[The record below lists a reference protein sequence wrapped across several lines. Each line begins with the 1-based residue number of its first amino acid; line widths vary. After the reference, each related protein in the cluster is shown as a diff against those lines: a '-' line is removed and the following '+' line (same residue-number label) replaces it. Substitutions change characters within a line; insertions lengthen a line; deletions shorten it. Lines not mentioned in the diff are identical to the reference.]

1 MARRLLLL
9 LAASSLLALPQTGSR
24 ALAQTLEATLL
35 KEPVERL
42 VQAAQAEG
50 DPRRGAVLFHQP
62 YLGCTQCHAA
72 GQGEKPLGPDL
83 TRWEKA
89 PTATHLVEAVLQ
101 PSRKIREGYQTL
113 IIERTSGQ
121 TQTGLLVEDRPD
133 ALVLRDPRDAGRA
146 TTIPRSEIAEVQRS
160 DQSLMPAGLVNV
172 LASRQQF
179 LDLVS
184 YLREISTGGPAK
196 ALELQPD
203 PALYAP
209 PALPEYEQKLDHRAL
224 IAGWNDQSLARGE
237 AIYNRVCGNCHGT
250 PTQPGSLPTSLKF
263 ASGKF
268 RNGAEPYAMYQTL
281 TRGFGLMAPQ
291 TWMVPRQKYD
301 VIHYIRERY
310 LRELNPSQYVSL
322 TDEYLASLPTG
333 DTQGPEPSQIEPWS
347 AMDYGPSLTGT
358 YEQGN
363 DARNFAYKG
372 IAVRLNPGPGG
383 VARGD
388 HFLVFDHDT
397 LRAAAAWSRRPGQPG
412 FIDWHSIL
420 FDGQHGVHPR
430 LVGEVWWANRTGP
443 GWARPGTTD
452 FADPRFLGRDGRPYG
467 PLPRDWAQY
476 RGLYHHGPEVITHST
491 VGETSVYESPG
502 LLDLTAP
509 VVPPPKATDSQ
520 SAPTTA
526 PPVITRTLELGPRP
540 QTLRLSVAQLAEA
553 TPPLRHLDV
562 GTAQGVLFG
571 TPPAGDQSGPA
582 TGPLTFDGSQSAE
595 LATPAE
601 LDLSRTDLT
610 LLASI
615 QTTAGGS
622 LFCQTSA
629 GEKWVP
635 GGRSLFVRDGRL
647 CFDMGW
653 VGVVTSKQPVA
664 DGKPHVVGFTW
675 NHQTGDVELF
685 VDGQSA
691 GTGTLKGNQRLAEPL
706 TRLGYTAGD
715 FPAPQSAFK
724 GQLGRVVAWNGRL
737 PAATLRDLS
746 RQLRDDP
753 AKFISPTPAPVANW
767 RLSGVNADQLT
778 STGSL
783 KAPLRVRTTGAAASP
798 GSPAILA
805 GISPTVP
812 GLEWEVLDDRLVLV
826 IPAGAEPVR
835 TTVWTT
841 AAPTQDPRD
850 HVVRIAAACPPRDLQ
865 ALLHGGPPRWP
876 GRLTVPVRRGAD
888 TGPLAVDELTLP
900 LPNPWLAQI
909 RPTGLDFHPDG
920 DRLAVCT
927 WDGDVWL
934 VRGLSKLDTTP
945 VDAGPPPTLEWQR
958 IASGLFQ
965 PLGLKYIRGKIHLT
979 CRDQLIVLHD
989 LNGDEE
995 IDHYQCL
1002 NNDHQ
1007 VTEHFHE
1014 FAMGLQT
1021 DAEGNFY
1028 YAKSARHALPALV
1041 PHHGTLLK
1049 VTPDGARTEILATG
1063 FRAANGVCLNP
1074 DGSFIVTDQEGHWN
1088 PKNRINRVEPGK
1100 FYGNMYGYHDI
1111 TDASDSAM
1119 QQPLCWITNAF
1130 DRSPAELLWVTSP
1143 KWRGLEGRLLNF
1155 SYGYGKIFV
1164 VPHENLDGTWQGGM
1178 VELPLPVFPTGL
1190 IRGRFSPFDGQLYT
1204 CGMFAW
1210 AGSAT
1215 QPGGLYRVR
1224 RTDQPLHVPVELHT
1238 TATGLRLTFS
1248 EPLDSGS
1255 LRDEASWGVK
1265 VWGLK
1270 RSANYGSE
1278 HIDEH
1283 RLEVTGATLEDD
1295 GRTVR
1300 LDLDGLQPTWGMEV
1314 RYNLR
1319 SANGAPVR
1327 GVLHN
1332 TVHRLPGKT
1341 GDKRGQ

>member
-1 MARRLLLL
+1 MARRLFLF
-9 LAASSLLALPQTGSR
+9 LAGWSLVALPNPGSL
-24 ALAQTLEATLL
+24 AQAQTLEATLL

-42 VQAAQAEG
+42 VQSVQAEG

-83 TRWEKA
+83 TRWDQP
-89 PTATHLVEAVLQ
+89 PTAAHLVEAILQ
-101 PSRKIREGYQTL
+101 PSKQIRKGYETL
-113 IIERTSGQ
+113 TIERTSGQ
-121 TQTGLLVEDRPD
+121 TQTGLLVEQTP
-133 ALVLRDPRDAGRA
+133 AAVVLRDPRDAGRP
-146 TTIPRSEIAEVQRS
+146 TTIPRAEIAELQPS

-184 YLREISTGGPAK
+184 YLREIATGGPAK

-203 PALYAP
+203 PSLYAP
-209 PALPEYEQKLDHRAL
+209 PALPDYEQKLDHRAL
-224 IAGWNDQSLARGE
+224 IAGWNEQSLARGE

-268 RNGAEPYAMYQTL
+268 RNGAEPFAMYQTL

-310 LRELNPSQYVSL
+310 LRELNPSQYVPL
-322 TDEYLASLPTG
+322 TDDYLASLPAG
-333 DTQGPEPSQIEPWS
+333 DTQGPEPSRIEPWS
-347 AMDYGPSLTGT
+347 AMDYGPSLIGT
-358 YEQGN
+358 YEAGN
-363 DARNFAYKG
+363 NAGNFAYKG

-388 HFLVFDHDT
+388 HFLAFDHDT

-412 FIDWHSIL
+412 FVDWHSIL

-430 LVGEVWWANRTGP
+430 LVGDVWWANRTGP
-443 GWARPGTTD
+443 GWARPGTSD
-452 FADPRFLGRDGRPYG
+452 FTDPRFRGRDNRPYG

-476 RGLYHHGPEVITHST
+476 RGLYHHGPEVSYHYT
-491 VGETSVYESPG
+491 VGETPVYELPG
-502 LLDLTAP
+502 LVELTAP
-509 VVPPPKATDSQ
+509 AATPPAKSDSQ
-520 SAPTTA
+520 IAPTAT
-526 PPVITRTLELGPRP
+526 PPIITRTLELGPRP
-540 QTLRLSVAQLAEA
+540 QTLRVQVAQLAEA
-553 TPPLRHLDV
+553 TPPLQHLAM
-562 GTAQGVLFG
+562 GSAQGVLFG
-571 TPPAGDQSGPA
+571 SVPRGDNSGTP
-582 TGPLTFDGSQSAE
+582 TGPLTFDGGQYAE
-595 LATPAE
+595 MATPAE

-610 LLASI
+610 VLASI
-615 QTTAGGS
+615 QTTVGGS

-629 GEKWVP
+629 GENWVP

-653 VGVVTSKQPVA
+653 VGVVTSKQLVA
-664 DGKPHVVGFTW
+664 DGKPHVVGFAW
-675 NHQTGDVELF
+675 NHQTGEIELF
-685 VDGQSA
+685 VDGVSA

-706 TRLGYTAGD
+706 TRIGFTAGD
-715 FPAPQSAFK
+715 FPAPQSAWK
-724 GQLGRVVAWNGRL
+724 GRLDRVVAWKGQL
-737 PAATLRDLS
+737 PLAALRDLS
-746 RQLRDDP
+746 RELGKSP
-753 AKFISPTPAPVANW
+753 ATFAPPTPAPVANW
-767 RLSGVNADQLT
+767 RLSGVAADKLT
-778 STGSL
+778 SSGSV
-783 KAPLRVRTTGAAASP
+783 KAPLRVHATGAPVTA
-798 GSPAILA
+798 GSPAVLA
-805 GISPTVP
+805 GISPLLP
-812 GLEWEVLDDRLVLV
+812 GLEWEVIDDRLVLT
-826 IPAGAEPVR
+826 IPAGNDPVR
-835 TTVWTT
+835 TTIWTT
-841 AAPTQDPRD
+841 AASDGDPRD
-850 HVVRIAAACPPRDLQ
+850 QIGKIAAACPARDLQ
-865 ALLHGGPPRWP
+865 PLRQGGPPRWP
-876 GRLTVPVRRGAD
+876 GRLAVPVRRGAD

-900 LPNPWLAQI
+900 LSNPWLAQI

-934 VRGLSKLDTTP
+934 VRGLSKLDAAP
-945 VDAGPPPTLEWQR
+945 AAASELPTLDWQR

-965 PLGLKYIRGKIHLT
+965 PLGLKYVHGKIHLT
-979 CRDQLIVLHD
+979 CRDQLVVLHD

-995 IDHYQCL
+995 TDHYQCL

-1049 VTPDGARTEILATG
+1049 VAPDGGRTEILATG

-1111 TDASDSAM
+1111 TDSSDSAM
-1119 QQPLCWITNAF
+1119 EPPLCWITNAF

-1164 VPHENLDGTWQGGM
+1164 VPHENLDGRWQGGM
-1178 VELPLPVFPTGL
+1178 VELPLPTFPTGL

-1224 RTDQPLHVPVELHT
+1224 RTEQPLFVPVELHT
-1238 TATGLRLTFS
+1238 THTGLRLTFS
-1248 EPLDSGS
+1248 EPLDPAS
-1255 LRDEASWGVK
+1255 LREEGSWGVK

-1283 RLEVTGATLEDD
+1283 RLEVTGATLEND

-1319 SANGAPVR
+1319 SPTGAPVR
-1327 GVLHN
+1327 GVPHN
-1332 TVHRLPGKT
+1332 TVHRLPESK
-1341 GDKRGQ
+1341 

>member
-1 MARRLLLL
+1 MLRTAPLS
-9 LAASSLLALPQTGSR
+9 LAVGILVGLAGAAVPVQ
-24 ALAQTLEATLL
+24 AQTLEATLL

-42 VQAAQAEG
+42 VEAAQAEG

-72 GQGEKPLGPDL
+72 GQGQKPLGPDL
-83 TRWEKA
+83 TRWEQP
-89 PTATHLVEAVLQ
+89 PTVAHLVESVLQ
-101 PSRKIREGYQTL
+101 PSQKIRPGYQTL
-113 IIERTSGQ
+113 ILERTSGQ
-121 TQTGLLVEDRPD
+121 TLTGLLVEDRTE
-133 ALVLRDPRDAGRA
+133 AVVLRDPRDAGRA
-146 TTIPRSEIAEVQRS
+146 VTIPRTEIAELQRS
-160 DQSLMPAGLVNV
+160 DQSLMPAGLMNV

-184 YLREISTGGPAK
+184 YLREIAAGGPAR

-224 IAGWNDQSLARGE
+224 IAGWNEQSLARGE

-250 PTQPGSLPTSLKF
+250 HTQPGSLPTSLKF

-268 RNGAEPYAMYQTL
+268 KNGAEPFAMYQTL

-310 LRELNPSQYVSL
+310 LRESNPSQYVPV
-322 TDEYLASLPTG
+322 TDDYLASLPVG
-333 DTQGPEPSQIEPWS
+333 DTQGPEPSRIEPWS
-347 AMDYGPSLTGT
+347 AMDYGPSLIAT
-358 YEQGN
+358 YETGN
-363 DARNFAYKG
+363 NARNFAYKG

-397 LRAAAAWSRRPGQPG
+397 MRVAAAWSRRPGQPG

-430 LVGEVWWANRTGP
+430 LVGDVQFGNGTGP

-452 FADPRFLGRDGRPYG
+452 FEDPRFRGRDGRPYG

-476 RGLYHHGPEVITHST
+476 RGLYHHGSQVIYSYT
-491 VGETSVYESPG
+491 VGETPVLESPG
-502 LLDLTAP
+502 LVDLSTPVTVTTTTEPAP
-509 VVPPPKATDSQ
+509 
-520 SAPTTA
+520 SAPAASA
-526 PPVITRTLELGPRP
+526 PSASTGAVVTRTLELGPRR
-540 QTLRLSVAQLAEA
+540 QTLRLQVAQLEQPSPALA
-553 TPPLRHLDV
+553 TLASGSASAVRFGPPPVDS
-562 GTAQGVLFG
+562 T
-571 TPPAGDQSGPA
+571 TDKP
-582 TGPLTFDGSQSAE
+582 TGPLVFDGGRYVE
-595 LATPAE
+595 LPTPDE
-601 LDLSRTDLT
+601 LDLSHQDLT
-610 LLASI
+610 VLAWI
-615 QTTAGGS
+615 QTTEGGS
-622 LFCQTSA
+622 LFCQTAA

-635 GGRSLFVRDGRL
+635 GGRALFVRDGKL

-653 VGVVTSKQPVA
+653 VGVVTSRQTVA

-675 NHQTGDVELF
+675 NHKTGDIEL
-685 VDGQSA
+685 VIDGQSA
-691 GTGTLKGNQRLAEPL
+691 GTGTLKGNQAIAEPL
-706 TRLGYTAGD
+706 TRFGMTAGD
-715 FPAPQSAFK
+715 FPAPRSEWK
-724 GQLGRVVAWNGRL
+724 GELRRLAAWSGRL
-737 PAATLRDLS
+737 PAATIRDLS
-746 RQLRDDP
+746 QQLREAP
-753 AKFISPTPAPVANW
+753 AKFQPTAPAAVANW
-767 RLSGVNADQLT
+767 QLSGSGGDRLT
-778 STGSL
+778 STG
-783 KAPLRVRTTGAAASP
+783 KIRATGRVLGSASPATTGARAV
-798 GSPAILA
+798 LA
-805 GISPTVP
+805 GISPAIP
-812 GLEWEVLDDRLVLV
+812 GLDWEVLDNRLVLT
-826 IPAGAEPVR
+826 IPAGDDPVR
-835 TTVWTT
+835 TTLWTT
-841 AAPTQDPRD
+841 VAPDTDPRD
-850 HVVRIAAACPPRDLQ
+850 LVARIAAECPGEELTTR
-865 ALLHGGPPRWP
+865 LHGGPARWP
-876 GRLTVPVRRGAD
+876 GRLPVPVRRGLD

-900 LPNPWLAQI
+900 NANPWLAQV

-934 VRGLSKLDTTP
+934 VRGLSKLDAPSAEGTTEA
-945 VDAGPPPTLEWQR
+945 VLEWQR

-965 PLGLKYIRGKIHLT
+965 PLGLKYVDGKIHLT
-979 CRDQLIVLHD
+979 CRDQLVVLHD
-989 LNGDEE
+989 LNGDDET
-995 IDHYQCL
+995 DYYQCL

-1021 DAEGNFY
+1021 DDEGNFY

-1049 VTPDGARTEILATG
+1049 VSPDGQRTEILATG

-1074 DGSFIVTDQEGHWN
+1074 DKSFIVTDQEGHWN

-1100 FYGNMYGYHDI
+1100 FYGNMYGYHDV
-1111 TDASDSAM
+1111 TDSSDSAM
-1119 QQPLCWITNAF
+1119 EPPLCWITNAF

-1143 KWRGLEGRLLNF
+1143 RWRGLQGRLLNF

-1190 IRGRFSPFDGQLYT
+1190 IRGRFSPFDGQLYA

-1224 RTDQPLHVPVELHT
+1224 RTEQPLLVPVELHAT
-1238 TATGLRLTFS
+1238 GTGLRLTFS
-1248 EPLDSGS
+1248 DDLDPDS
-1255 LRDEASWGVK
+1255 LRDEGSWAVK

-1278 HIDEH
+1278 HVNEH
-1283 RLEVTGATLEDD
+1283 RLDVTGATLEAD

-1300 LDLDGLQPTWGMEV
+1300 LDLDRFEPTWGMEV
-1314 RYNLR
+1314 RYSLR
-1319 SANGAPVR
+1319 SKTGSPVR

-1332 TVHRLPGKT
+1332 TVHRLPGK
-1341 GDKRGQ
+1341 